1 MSTKRRPLP
10 KQRNPQALALQSP
23 IFRNRAI
30 KSRKAY
36 SRKGRHVDRE

>member
-10 KQRNPQALALQSP
+10 KRRNPEAMALQSP

-30 KSRKAY
+30 KSRKLY
-36 SRKGRHVDRE
+36 SRKNRKEEGA